1 MIQHIIELVMGRSA
15 GPLTLRLIL
24 QPSVATLL
32 ALRAGIADARAG
44 NPPWL
49 WTMLTDPERR
59 RALWRDAWKNVRKL
73 FFMALVLDSV
83 YQLIQF
89 KWIYVGQALIVACVL
104 ALVPYALMRG
114 LVTRIASRF
123 VKR

>member
-1 MIQHIIELVMGRSA
+1 MIQHIIELLMGRSA

-24 QPSVATLL
+24 QPSVAALL
-32 ALRAGIADARAG
+32 AIRAGIADARAG

-49 WTMLTDPERR
+49 WSMLFDSERR
-59 RALWRDAWKNVRKL
+59 HALWRDAWKNVRKL

>member
-104 ALVPYALMRG
+104 ALVPYALLRG